1 LARSARAAEFGRPI
15 PDRVEVSLRRLDRFA
30 YLLDNAYRIPLTR
43 RRIGLDG
50 IIGLVPGIGDG
61 ITAVIALY
69 PLLEAWHL
77 GASPIIFLRMLA
89 NIGADMLLG
98 VIPIAGDLLD
108 FAFKTNRRN
117 VALLRRHLG
126 RD

>member
-1 LARSARAAEFGRPI
+1 
-15 PDRVEVSLRRLDRFA
+15 
-30 YLLDNAYRIPLTR
+30 
-43 RRIGLDG
+43 
-50 IIGLVPGIGDG
+50 VPGVGDG

-69 PLLEAWHL
+69 PLLEAWRL
-77 GASPIIFLRMLA
+77 GASPITLLRMLA

>member
-1 LARSARAAEFGRPI
+1 LARSARAAEIGRPI

-50 IIGLVPGIGDG
+50 IVGLVPGVGDG

-69 PLLEAWHL
+69 PLLEAWRL
-77 GASPIIFLRMLA
+77 GASPIILLRMLA